1 MTQHYH
7 AEMLGELVARNYRYA
22 AILERFGI
30 DFSLG
35 GRRSFSDACRD
46 AGVDPDEVGRALDA
60 VPSDERL
67 EEDVREWPVSRL
79 VDHIVTTHHSFVRA
93 ELPAMVRESSK
104 IASLHGQRHPELY
117 RVAEVVDELREELL
131 QHLEKEEAIL
141 FPYLRE
147 LEHDE
152 GVWTHPFVTVANPL
166 RVMEHEHVEA
176 GDHIKTLRTLTA
188 DYSVPDDGCAIYR
201 VAMQR
206 LAAFE
211 HDLQRHI
218 HLENNVL
225 FPKAR
230 AIERERQL
238 WRE

>member
-1 MTQHYH
+1 MTHHYQ
-7 AEMLGELVARNYRYA
+7 GELVGEMVARNYRYA

-30 DFSLG
+30 DFCCG
-35 GRRSFSDACRD
+35 GRRSFADACRD
-46 AGVDPDEVGRALDA
+46 AGADPDEVSRALDA
-60 VPSDERL
+60 VPSDEQL
-67 EEDVREWPVSRL
+67 EEDVRQWPVARL
-79 VDHIVTTHHSFVRA
+79 VDHIVAIHHTFVRA
-93 ELPAMVRESSK
+93 ELPAMVRECSK
-104 IASLHGQRHPELY
+104 IAAVHGQRHPELN
-117 RVAEVVDELREELL
+117 RVAEVVAELRTELL
-131 QHLEKEEAIL
+131 QHLDKEEEIL

-176 GDHIKTLRTLTA
+176 GDHIKALRSLTA
-188 DYSVPDDGCAIYR
+188 DYSVPDDGCATYR

-211 HDLQRHI
+211 RDLQRHL

-230 AIERERQL
+230 AIERERQP